1 MGRVLYA
8 LVGDSGGHLR
18 RGLTLAGLLEDHE
31 FLFVGANR
39 ALEAKKWGY
48 QVEELPMIGTY
59 YKNNRVDLPKTIIE
73 AAKALLFGGSIIK
86 RAQDIIER
94 YDPDIIIT
102 DYERFIP
109 LAAKQL
115 DRPCYS
121 LDNQHLLTHCAYHR
135 PAGHNLNRFMTTF
148 SVSKLF
154 SEASHYF
161 ITSFFDAD
169 PIDPNITEIYPPLIR
184 PDLDRFEPKIGE
196 HGLVY
201 QTSPTFEK
209 LLPKL
214 REIDQP
220 FYIYGLGVRPREGN
234 LIFKGPSNDEFLSD
248 LASCRYCVVNGGHN
262 VISEALVFNKP
273 IFCFPIENAYEQLIN
288 AYYLR
293 RLNYGDYSY
302 GPDPGKADLKSFMSE
317 LDSYGT
323 AMKNKTFNGNSLI
336 KDRIETIISR

>member
-1 MGRVLYA
+1 MGRALYA
-8 LVGDSGGHLR
+8 LVGDSGGHLA
-18 RGLTLAGLLEDHE
+18 RGLTLAGLLRDHE
-31 FLFVGANR
+31 FLFVGAGR
-39 ALEAKKWGY
+39 VLEAKKLGF

-59 YKNNRVDLPKTIIE
+59 YKNNKVDLSKTIIE
-73 AAKALLFGGSIIK
+73 GARSLVLGRSIIK
-86 RAQDIIER
+86 RACDIIKR

-115 DRPCYS
+115 GRPCYS

-135 PAGHNLNRFMTTF
+135 PAGYNLNRLMTTF

-169 PIDPNITEIYPPLIR
+169 PLDPNTTEIYPPLIR
-184 PDLDRFEPKIGE
+184 PDLDRFEPKMGE

-220 FYIYGLGVRPREGN
+220 FYIYGFGERPGQGN
-234 LIFKGPSNDEFLSD
+234 LTFKAPSNEEFLSD

-288 AYYLR
+288 AHYIKL
-293 RLNYGDYSY
+293 LNYGDYSY
-302 GPDPGKADLKSFMSE
+302 GSDPGKADLSAFME
-317 LDSYGT
+317 KLDSYRS
-323 AMKNKTFNGNSLI
+323 AMENRIFNGNRMI
-336 KDRIETIISR
+336 KNRIEAIISQ